1 MWPKVL
7 AETSRRLVFA
17 GENVAGAE
25 DLVKPGADADARRG
39 HQGQPDD
46 RSRAAAFAPDQRR
59 KRIIVGDCPS
69 GMRSRSLRQRLGARL
84 RLPQPDEFLLGVPVP
99 AHRTNLVPWRY
110 LNVDAQF
117 E

>member
-25 DLVKPGADADARRG
+25 DLVKPGADADARGRN
-39 HQGQPDD
+39 QRQPDD
-46 RSRAAAFAPDQRR
+46 RSRAAASAPDLRR

-69 GMRSRSLRQRLGARL
+69 GMGSRSLRQRLGARV
-84 RLPQPDEFLLGVPVP
+84 RLPQPGKFLLGVPVP
-99 AHRTNLVPWRY
+99 AHRANLAPWRY